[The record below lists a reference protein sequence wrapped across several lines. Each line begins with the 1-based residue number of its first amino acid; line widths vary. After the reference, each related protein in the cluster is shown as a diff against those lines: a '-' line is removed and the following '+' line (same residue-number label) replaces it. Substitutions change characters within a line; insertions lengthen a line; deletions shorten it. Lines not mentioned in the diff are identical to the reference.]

1 MNRVL
6 GHLSIIGRLII
17 ITVHLNLSARIKRLK
32 SWRDHE
38 NLLVDFDFLNRL
50 IVAVLLLTHEHR
62 ILNTH
67 RVLQLFSHF
76 NHLGIVYVDEVL
88 FDGHEVFDK
97 LLFGIA
103 LDALDP
109 VEFDS
114 KKVSLLMKVYLVFFD
129 EEIGQDFQ
137 DMWLEQR
144 HDEESSIFGQ
154 SPDGLIEIR
163 LTLLDGLFSH
173 IGSYGVK
180 STLIDHTVKTL
191 IFVLSLQIGHISEF
205 VSQR

>member
-6 GHLSIIGRLII
+6 GHLSIIRRLII

-76 NHLGIVYVDEVL
+76 NHFGIVYVDEVL

-163 LTLLDGLFSH
+163 LTLLDGFFSH